1 MNDEDYATILQ
12 VEENE
17 LAKRSRISMP
27 KENYQSRLACS
38 GPLMRQDYVCIDDEI
53 ITLDDDDD
61 DDAPSVVE
69 DSLSNKSIRTG
80 SQDDNK
86 GDLIRRDEILARQLQ
101 EELDKEMAETIQ
113 KNQNRSRRPRR
124 DDIFDPNDFL
134 LNTEITMPDS
144 LDPSSNLVYMARS
157 RASNPSITD
166 EISRSSVRNNSTASV
181 NASFQPP
188 RRVATEVT
196 GTNRSNRRPTAS
208 APDRDYRQTSLNT
221 FLNRQNSDLISSGRE
236 GGGGSL
242 RRDNTQRLRTPVYNT
257 TSSDY
262 FDYLSRL
269 MPSSHPIS
277 SDNFIDIGLNL
288 DDDILLPNYRRFN
301 RRPNQ
306 LHVFNQFNRNSNDF
320 TSDDYEELLRLDEMN
335 VKRGLTKEE
344 FESLPKFDYKSSN
357 EIDGNESD
365 RTCSI
370 CQDEFE
376 NKAKLTALTCTHKFH
391 CKCIKEWLK
400 QSRRCPLCTK
410 DAINGN

>member
-1 MNDEDYATILQ
+1 MKKKQ
-12 VEENE
+12 F
-17 LAKRSRISMP
+17 KR
-27 KENYQSRLACS
+27 
-38 GPLMRQDYVCIDDEI
+38 
-53 ITLDDDDD
+53 
-61 DDAPSVVE
+61 
-69 DSLSNKSIRTG
+69 
-80 SQDDNK
+80 
-86 GDLIRRDEILARQLQ
+86 DLIRRDEILARQLQ

-188 RRVATEVT
+188 RRVATEAT

-269 MPSSHPIS
+269 MPSSHVSKIKVFEFLFML
-277 SDNFIDIGLNL
+277 FILFYDFCLIFSYHSRLARI
-288 DDDILLPNYRRFN
+288 ILL
-301 RRPNQ
+301 
-306 LHVFNQFNRNSNDF
+306 
-320 TSDDYEELLRLDEMN
+320 T
-335 VKRGLTKEE
+335 
-344 FESLPKFDYKSSN
+344 
-357 EIDGNESD
+357 
-365 RTCSI
+365 
-370 CQDEFE
+370 
-376 NKAKLTALTCTHKFH
+376 
-391 CKCIKEWLK
+391 
-400 QSRRCPLCTK
+400 
-410 DAINGN
+410 